1 MFINDVDFIVPRFSS
16 GEMKLKIDDLTRL
29 IKNNSVKIVYNGEIS
44 IFELFI
50 IIKYYKSIGTQ
61 VTLYLGYLPY
71 QRMDKHNDIEVCTLE
86 LVAQI
91 INSLDIDQVFVCE
104 PHCNLQPINNAK
116 PICLVYKLLDIMKKD
131 LNLDGTETLIFP
143 DKGSANRYSK
153 VKSKNTVYFEKVRS
167 LDTGLIISHQMR
179 GELSNSN
186 RVIIVD
192 DIVSTGDTLINIINT
207 IPNNKDI
214 FVVCGHFEQNKYNQ
228 RLTSNPQIKAIYTSN
243 SLTKEPYANLKIFD
257 IKDLIK

>member
-1 MFINDVDFIVPRFSS
+1 MLINDIDFIVPRFSS
-16 GEMKLKIDDLTRL
+16 GEMKLKTDELKKL
-29 IKNNSVKIVYNGEIS
+29 IKNNSVKIVYNGDIS

-50 IIKYYKSIGTQ
+50 LIKYYKSIDTQ

-91 INSLDIDQVFVCE
+91 MNSLDIDQVFVCE

-143 DKGSANRYSK
+143 DKGSADRYSK
-153 VKSKNTVYFEKVRS
+153 VKSKNTVYFEKKRS
-167 LDTGLIISHQMR
+167 LDTGLIVSHQMI
-179 GELSNSN
+179 GNLGNSK
-186 RVIIVD
+186 RVIMVD
-192 DIVSTGDTLINIINT
+192 DIISTGDTFVNIIDN
-207 IPNNKDI
+207 IPKDKDI
-214 FVVCGHFEQNKYNQ
+214 YVVCGHFEQNKYNL

-257 IKDLIK
+257 IKDLIE

>member
-91 INSLDIDQVFVCE
+91 INSLGIDQVFVCE

-167 LDTGLIISHQMR
+167 LDTGLIISHQMH

-207 IPNNKDI
+207 IPNNKEI